1 MSLQITIANAAYRR
15 RRVLHDI
22 RLDANDGEL
31 IALIGRNGCGK
42 STLISCLASL
52 LPFKGSV
59 VADGR
64 ILNELSPRERAAHV
78 GALLQQSG
86 VPHLTVRELVGMG
99 RTPHRGILSLP
110 RAFDEEAVTRAL
122 IDADL
127 LPLADHY
134 ADRISGGELRR
145 AYFAMLLA
153 QDARNVLLD
162 EAGAFLD
169 AAHDRRLWEMTRL
182 LCARGKSVLCV
193 THDLS
198 SAIRYAD
205 KILLLQDGEQLFF
218 GETDALLET
227 TLIEDT
233 LGVHRYPA
241 DGRVFFA

>member
-1 MSLQITIANAAYRR
+1 MSLQITITNASYRR
-15 RRVLHDI
+15 RRVLHNI
-22 RLDANDGEL
+22 RLDVADGEL

-42 STLISCLASL
+42 STLIACTASL
-52 LPFKGSV
+52 MPFEGKV
-59 VADGR
+59 LADGEDVR
-64 ILNELSPRERAAHV
+64 SLTPRARATHV

-86 VPHLTVRELVGMG
+86 VPHLTVREMVTLGRAPYHGMLAPY
-99 RTPHRGILSLP
+99 TNED
-110 RAFDEEAVTRAL
+110 ADAVERAL
-122 IDADL
+122 TDADL
-127 LPLADHY
+127 LPLADRY

-198 SAIRYAD
+198 AALRYAD
-205 KILLLQDGEQLFF
+205 KILLLDGGEQLFF
-218 GETDALLET
+218 GGTDALLET
-227 TLIEDT
+227 TLVEDT
-233 LGVHRYPA
+233 LGVRRYPA